1 MLLFPGKNTKTID
14 EFHPSKKL
22 FHTLQESEEWGK
34 MLNIDT
40 VGALDDAI
48 AAGKMR
54 QVIMVQEALMEKKI
68 GQLAE
73 TIASAGDKKFV
84 MIAGPSSSGKT
95 TFSYRLSTQLMAQG
109 LQTSSRSDWIIT
121 I

>member
-1 MLLFPGKNTKTID
+1 MMLLFPGKNTKTID

-48 AAGKMR
+48 AAGKNAAGHYGAGSPDGKKRSVSLQRPLHR
-54 QVIMVQEALMEKKI
+54 QGIKN
-68 GQLAE
+68 
-73 TIASAGDKKFV
+73 S
-84 MIAGPSSSGKT
+84 
-95 TFSYRLSTQLMAQG
+95 
-109 LQTSSRSDWIIT
+109 
-121 I
+121 

>member
-1 MLLFPGKNTKTID
+1 MLLFPGKNTTTID

-73 TIASAGDKKFV
+73 TIASV
-84 MIAGPSSSGKT
+84 
-95 TFSYRLSTQLMAQG
+95 SYTHLDVYKRQTW
-109 LQTSSRSDWIIT
+109 TSSILSRRQ
-121 I
+121 